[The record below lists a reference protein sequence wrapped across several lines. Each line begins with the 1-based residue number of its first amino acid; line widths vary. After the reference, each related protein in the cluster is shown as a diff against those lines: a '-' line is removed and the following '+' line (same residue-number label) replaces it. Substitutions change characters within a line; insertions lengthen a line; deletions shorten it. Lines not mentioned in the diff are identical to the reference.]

1 MKKIIMKVVEYSF
14 ITIMIVYLLV
24 QFIVVSLVDLFRYL
38 IKLPFVRKRKRRRR
52 K

>member
-1 MKKIIMKVVEYSF
+1 MKVVEYSF